1 MASDVVNNLEAYRK
15 CLNNDKYIQHYSSGN
30 LNETKSAFN
39 SPASLSDI
47 QNLCQKKGWALP
59 DQYVEFLLYCN
70 GCYLFRDQFGTGFDL
85 LSHKQMDEYHLNYM
99 PKNWIPICYYVGD
112 YLFIDSDRVDTGKG
126 YLMWHN
132 HEQYFED
139 PPTIRFEIDFNT
151 WLERLIIAQG
161 SPFWEWKN

>member
-47 QNLCQKKGWALP
+47 QNLCQKKGWTLP

-99 PKNWIPICYYVGD
+99 PKTGFLFVIMLEIIYSSTQIEWI
-112 YLFIDSDRVDTGKG
+112 
-126 YLMWHN
+126 
-132 HEQYFED
+132 
-139 PPTIRFEIDFNT
+139 
-151 WLERLIIAQG
+151 LEKDI
-161 SPFWEWKN
+161 